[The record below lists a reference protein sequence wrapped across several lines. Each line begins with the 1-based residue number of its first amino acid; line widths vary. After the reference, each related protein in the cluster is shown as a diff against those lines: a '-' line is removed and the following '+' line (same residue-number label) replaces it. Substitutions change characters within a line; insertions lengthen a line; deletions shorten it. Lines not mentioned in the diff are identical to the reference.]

1 VFFYQ
6 VRVLFVFLIL
16 VAMIWSHAVM
26 YCMLSGSVGVDHA
39 VVRFFFFLK
48 LRQSEFMRQATRWF
62 RARWTR
68 LVVPL
73 AMVRTFFFSGKSGAD
88 RGSTGSLGGGY

>member
-1 VFFYQ
+1 MFFYQ

-62 RARWTR
+62 RARWTG

-73 AMVRTFFFSGKSGAD
+73 AMVRTFF
-88 RGSTGSLGGGY
+88 